1 MHLLLSTLALF
12 LVLASP
18 AAASTYEVGPGK
30 PYANLQA
37 VAPLLD
43 PGDVVL
49 VQGGCHLPGRR
60 GPGPARD
67 APLRRSSCTASR

>member
-1 MHLLLSTLALF
+1 MHLLFSTLALF
-12 LVLASP
+12 LVLAGP

-37 VAPLLD
+37 VAPLLG

-49 VQGGCHLPGRR
+49 VQGDATYPGGVVLDR
-60 GPGPARD
+60 PGTPA
-67 APLRRSSCTASR
+67 APIIVAASR